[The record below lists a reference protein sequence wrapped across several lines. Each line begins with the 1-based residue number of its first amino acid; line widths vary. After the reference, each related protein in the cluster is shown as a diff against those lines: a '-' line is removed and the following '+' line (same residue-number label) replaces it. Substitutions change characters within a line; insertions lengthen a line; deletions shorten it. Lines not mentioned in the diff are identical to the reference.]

1 MHEPGPRHPGVA
13 PPGPGGRLGPVR
25 RLVGF
30 VAGVAA
36 VSGLLAVP
44 GVLPEPA
51 PAPLPAPSAAPP
63 SGSPPAPA
71 PVRVAQDASAPAAPV
86 ADPSLTAADA
96 RAGLLSSDVPPAGT
110 GATVVVPGT
119 VPAPGPGP
127 VRTVR
132 VEVEGGVPVAPAVF
146 AAFAMEGLNDAR
158 SWGRG
163 GAMSFAR
170 TDGDAEIVVVLASP
184 ATAQRL
190 CAGLDT
196 GGTLSCRVGDR
207 AVITHYRWVLAHP
220 DYGDDRTAYRRY
232 VVNHEVGHVLGYD
245 HVPCPGPGVPAP
257 VMMQQTKGLLGCAPN
272 PWPFP

>member
-1 MHEPGPRHPGVA
+1 MRVPRTGHPGGA
-13 PPGPGGRLGPVR
+13 PTGPGGRLGPVR

-51 PAPLPAPSAAPP
+51 PVPLPAPPA
-63 SGSPPAPA
+63 APA
-71 PVRVAQDASAPAAPV
+71 PVRVAQDADAPAPPAEPPR
-86 ADPSLTAADA
+86 DPSLTDEDA

-110 GATVVVPGT
+110 GTTTVVPGT

-132 VEVEGGVPVAPAVF
+132 VEVEGGVPVDPAVF
-146 AAFAMEGLNDAR
+146 AEFALESLNDPR
-158 SWGRG
+158 SWGRD

-170 TDGDAEIVVVLASP
+170 TDGDAEIVVVLAAP

-220 DYGDDRTAYRRY
+220 DYGDDRTGYRRY

-257 VMMQQTKGLLGCAPN
+257 VMMQQTKGLLACAPN

>member
-1 MHEPGPRHPGVA
+1 MHAPGTGHPAGTPA
-13 PPGPGGRLGPVR
+13 GPGGRLGPVR

-51 PAPLPAPSAAPP
+51 PAPLPAPPA
-63 SGSPPAPA
+63 APA
-71 PVRVAQDASAPAAPV
+71 PVRVAQDAGAPATTAPPSR
-86 ADPSLTAADA
+86 DPSLTDEDA
-96 RAGLLSSDVPPAGT
+96 RAGLLSSVVPPAGT
-110 GATVVVPGT
+110 GTATVVPGT

-132 VEVEGGVPVAPAVF
+132 VEVESGVPVDPALF
-146 AAFAMEGLNDAR
+146 AEFALEGLNDPR
-158 SWGRG
+158 SWGRD

-220 DYGDDRTAYRRY
+220 DYGDDRTGYRRY

-245 HVPCPGPGVPAP
+245 HVPCPGPGVLAP

>member
-1 MHEPGPRHPGVA
+1 MHAPATGHPGG
-13 PPGPGGRLGPVR
+13 PPAGPGGRLGPVR

-51 PAPLPAPSAAPP
+51 PDPLPAPSAAPLPAP
-63 SGSPPAPA
+63 SPA
-71 PVRVAQDASAPAAPV
+71 PVRVAQDAAAAAPP
-86 ADPSLTAADA
+86 AGDPSLTAADV
-96 RAGLLSSDVPPAGT
+96 RAGLLSSTVPPAGT
-110 GATVVVPGT
+110 GTTTVVPGT

-132 VEVEGGVPVAPAVF
+132 VEVEGGVPVEPSVF
-146 AAFAMEGLNDAR
+146 AAFAVQGLNDPR

-220 DYGDDRTAYRRY
+220 DYGDDRTGYRRY